1 MQNEFI
7 EELRKKTVETTEEV
21 SYKEELKQKFPWIS
35 DDILEEKFVEHTL
48 KRMFNPKGGEE
59 R

>member
-7 EELRKKTVETTEEV
+7 EELRKKAVKTTEEI
-21 SYKEELKQKFPWIS
+21 SYREELKQKFPWIS

>member
-7 EELRKKTVETTEEV
+7 EELRKKAGETTEEV
-21 SYKEELKQKFPWIS
+21 LYKEELKQKYPWIS
-35 DDILEEKFVEHTL
+35 KESLEEKFVEHTL